1 MKTVLRDFQHALSNG
16 IDEAHASGA
25 RHVMAVSPTGS
36 GKTVVMGAKILQRDA
51 PTCAIAHRQELIS
64 QISLALNFLE
74 IPHGIIAP
82 DPVIRQIV
90 QAHMITHGASFFNAR
105 SQTRVAGVDTLVLR
119 DTTDRWY
126 DNVQLAIVDE
136 GHHVLAENKWGTAL
150 SMFPNAQQL
159 SFTAHAVRADGKGL
173 GRHADGLVDRLVLG
187 PSCRALINRGLLAD
201 YRLVAAVS
209 DVDLSHVAVSS
220 TGEFSQPQVRKAIH
234 ESKTIVGDVVKH
246 YLRYAAGKLGITFA
260 VDIESAG
267 EIARAYNDAGVPA
280 QVITGKTDITMRA
293 KLMQKFRR
301 GELLQLVAVDVLSE
315 GTDVPAVQVISMA
328 RPTTSFQL
336 YAQQFGR
343 GLRLMLP
350 GDVQASWGSFTD
362 QQRLDYIAASAK
374 PKALIIDHVRNWER
388 HAPLPDVAR
397 QYTLDRREARRSRG
411 MEDAIPLKGCPE
423 CLQVYEAFHT
433 ACPHCGYVKA
443 PAGRSK
449 PEQVD
454 GDLAE
459 LDPEVLRQ
467 LRGEITRVDGPV
479 FTPKDCDA
487 VVANSIRKRHAERKE
502 AQAAL
507 RDAMALWGGW
517 QEHQGRS
524 VREGHKLFFL
534 RYGIDVATACTLG
547 AKDAVLREQ
556 RLRDELAANNIVRAT
571 P

>member
-1 MKTVLRDFQHALSNG
+1 MKTVLRDFQTELSNG
-16 IDEAHASGA
+16 IDAAWHGGA

-36 GKTVVMGAKILQRDA
+36 GKTVVMGAKVLQLDV
-51 PTCAIAHRQELIS
+51 PTVAIAHRQELIS
-64 QISLALNFLE
+64 QISLALNLQE

-82 DPVIRQIV
+82 DAVIRQIV
-90 QAHMITHGASFFNAR
+90 QAHMITHERTFFNAR
-105 SQTRVAGVDTLVLR
+105 AAVRVAGVDTLVLR
-119 DTTDRWY
+119 DTSDRWY
-126 DNVQLAIVDE
+126 DNVRLAIVDE
-136 GHHVLAENKWGTAL
+136 GHHVLQENKWGTAL
-150 SMFPNAQQL
+150 QMFANAQQL

-173 GRHADGLVDRLVLG
+173 GRHADGCVDRLVLG

-201 YRLVAAVS
+201 YRLVAALS
-209 DVDLSHVAVSS
+209 DVDLSAVAVSS

-267 EIARAYNDAGVPA
+267 EIARAYNEAGVSA

-301 GELLQLVAVDVLSE
+301 RELLQLVAVDVLSE
-315 GTDVPAVQVISMA
+315 GTDVPAVEVISMA
-328 RPTTSFQL
+328 RPTNSFQL

-350 GDVQASWGSFTD
+350 EDLQVRWGTFTD
-362 QQRLDYIAASAK
+362 QQRLELIAQSAK

-397 QYTLDRREARRSRG
+397 QYSLDRREARRARG
-411 MEDAIPLKGCPE
+411 MDDAIPLRNCPE
-423 CLQVYEAFHT
+423 CLQVYEAFLL
-433 ACPHCGYVKA
+433 ACPHCGFAK
-443 PAGRSK
+443 PPPGRSK

-467 LRGEITRVDGPV
+467 LRGEVERIDRPPV
-479 FTPKDCDA
+479 FPASAAPEVRGSITKHHKARQDA
-487 VVANSIRKRHAERKE
+487 QRR
-502 AQAAL
+502 L
-507 RDAMALWGGW
+507 RDTLALWGGW
-517 QEHQGRS
+517 QEHVGHS
-524 VREGHKLFFL
+524 VREAHKLFFL
-534 RYGIDVATACTLG
+534 RYGVDVLTACTLSR
-547 AKDAVLREQ
+547 ADADVLCARV
-556 RLRDELAANNIVRAT
+556 DAELLSNNIVRAE